1 MQFCCGKLLYFDG
14 GRMEYTSCI
23 IIKTSKTPNPIR
35 NLHSFNSTQINLNT
49 ATGEAGLL
57 QFRNG
62 VKTVGGADEKF
73 SKLKK
78 DVSSYLR

>member
-1 MQFCCGKLLYFDG
+1 MINYHLNFLSYKKILLFDFQFTIFNFDN
-14 GRMEYTSCI
+14 M
-23 IIKTSKTPNPIR
+23 
-35 NLHSFNSTQINLNT
+35 
-49 ATGEAGLL
+49 TGEAGLL

-62 VKTVGGADEKF
+62 VKTVSGADEKF

>member
-1 MQFCCGKLLYFDG
+1 MIEDPSHIMIKN
-14 GRMEYTSCI
+14 S
-23 IIKTSKTPNPIR
+23 KTS
-35 NLHSFNSTQINLNT
+35 NLIENHHPFNFTHLNFNNG
-49 ATGEAGLL
+49 TGEAGLL

>member
-1 MQFCCGKLLYFDG
+1 MD
-14 GRMEYTSCI
+14 YTSQA
-23 IIKTSKTPNPIR
+23 IIKTSKTPNR
-35 NLHSFNSTQINLNT
+35 VKNLLPFNLTQLNFKN

>member
-1 MQFCCGKLLYFDG
+1 
-14 GRMEYTSCI
+14 MEYTSHV
-23 IIKTSKTPNPIR
+23 IIKTSKTS
-35 NLHSFNSTQINLNT
+35 NLIENHHLFNFTQLIFNN

>member
-1 MQFCCGKLLYFDG
+1 
-14 GRMEYTSCI
+14 MEYISHVITI
-23 IIKTSKTPNPIR
+23 TSKASPIR
-35 NLHSFNSTQINLNT
+35 NLHSFSFTHLNFNN
-49 ATGEAGLL
+49 AAGEAGLL